1 MGINKKT
8 LEKIKRRY
16 EKQNKI
22 LIDRYKQSGNT
33 TLLEVV
39 FTDSQNA
46 EEISNEFGISLEDAW
61 LIIESNEKLRK
72 DAEAQKESMK
82 KQNESETD
90 SPDSKNDD
98 EETETADEDEEF
110 AEDDSETDS
119 NDFISVSGKIIEA
132 LCFFGDVVQDA
143 SEKICDILDMSV
155 DRINKFDFDE

>member
-22 LIDRYKQSGNT
+22 LIDRYKQSGNK

-46 EEISNEFGISLEDAW
+46 EEISNEFGISLEDAE
-61 LIIESNEKLRK
+61 LIIESNEKLRE
-72 DAEAQKESMK
+72 DAEAQMEAMK
-82 KQNESETD
+82 NQNESETEE
-90 SPDSKNDD
+90 D
-98 EETETADEDEEF
+98 ETDEDEEF
-110 AEDDSETDS
+110 SEDDSESDS
-119 NDFISVSGKIIEA
+119 EDFIDVSGKIIEA

-155 DRINKFDFDE
+155 NRINKFDFDE

>member
-1 MGINKKT
+1 MRINEKT

-22 LIDRYKQSGNT
+22 LIDRYKQSGNK

-46 EEISNEFGISLEDAW
+46 EEISNEFGISLEDAE

-72 DAEAQKESMK
+72 DAEAQMEAMK
-82 KQNESETD
+82 NQNESETEE
-90 SPDSKNDD
+90 D
-98 EETETADEDEEF
+98 ETDEDEEF
-110 AEDDSETDS
+110 SEDESESDSE
-119 NDFISVSGKIIEA
+119 DFIDVSGKIIEA